1 MSASAADELGAAV
14 GATVARAGDD
24 PRGAGT
30 AFEASGACEACT
42 VPPSSDARL
51 SDTLEV
57 LTSGCAGERISFDDL
72 AGTLGDKCYAGL
84 MFLLA
89 APNILPLPPGASGLL
104 GVPLILL
111 SAQLML
117 GIRRPWFPAL
127 IRERG
132 IATSKFAVI
141 GTRLE
146 PMTRRAEA
154 LLTRRLTFL
163 SGMIGRR
170 LIGLVSLLLATVLAL
185 PIPLGNVVPAI
196 GISLFAFGLLARDGL
211 AVLGGYAAA
220 VGTAAILYGLGYGA
234 FEAFEWVTG
243 RLG

>member
-1 MSASAADELGAAV
+1 MSASAADAAV
-14 GATVARAGDD
+14 ASAPSAGVSADEAAAAGGGAPA
-24 PRGAGT
+24 
-30 AFEASGACEACT
+30 ACAIPT
-42 VPPSSDARL
+42 GSDARL

-57 LTSGCAGERISFDDL
+57 LASGCAGERISFDDL

-89 APNILPLPPGASGLL
+89 APNILPLPPGASGIL
-104 GVPLILL
+104 GIPLILL
-111 SAQLML
+111 SAQLTI

-127 IRERG
+127 MRERG
-132 IATSKFAVI
+132 IATSKFAAV

-154 LLTRRLTFL
+154 MLTRRLTL
-163 SGMIGRR
+163 LTGVVGRR
-170 LIGLVSLLLATVLAL
+170 LIGLASLLLAVVLAL

-243 RLG
+243 RFG